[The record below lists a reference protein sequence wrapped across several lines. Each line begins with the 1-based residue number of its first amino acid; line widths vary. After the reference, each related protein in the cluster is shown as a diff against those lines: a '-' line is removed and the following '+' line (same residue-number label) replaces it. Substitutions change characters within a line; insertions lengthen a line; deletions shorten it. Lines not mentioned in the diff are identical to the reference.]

1 MKDIKR
7 ALSIASPLALLLL
20 WEVLARIPS
29 RLTHFVAPPSLVM
42 VTVWQMAL
50 TGELWQHMGWSF
62 LRVMLGFAAGAL
74 PGIAVGLMMGLIPT
88 VRAALQPIVAATLPI
103 PKTALLPWI
112 ILLLGVGESSRV
124 TIIGI
129 GVFFLVLVNTMA
141 GVMGIDP
148 IYLDVGRNF
157 GARGWRFYRTI
168 AFPGALPTI
177 FAGLKLGLGTAYLLI
192 VFAEQIGV
200 REGVGYLI
208 WQAYD
213 TFDIE
218 RMFAGLL
225 LTSLLGFL
233 SMTALSALER
243 RWVPWR
249 S

>member
-1 MKDIKR
+1 VKDIKR